1 MTDLNAIVTAAV
13 EEVEEVRKRRY
24 WELFEL
30 LRYQDCY
37 LTHGPYK
44 NRWARITEV
53 SWHDHAPSFTISVV
67 RKDGEG
73 FLTSYRYYARWGEFV
88 MGRPS

>member
-13 EEVEEVRKRRY
+13 EEAEEVRKRHHR
-24 WELFEL
+24 ELSDL
-30 LRYQDCY
+30 LRYKDCY

-44 NRWARITEV
+44 NRRAEITEV
-53 SWHDHAPSFTISVV
+53 SWYDHAPSFTISVV

-73 FLTSYRYYARWGEFV
+73 FLTSYHYYARWGEFV